1 MGKALIASVN
11 PAATAL
17 ATSRFG
23 VLGNRSLNI
32 SVVSTEARA
41 QAVARVAGTFSKF
54 AVNIDATGTS
64 RTYRFRVNAANGNQV
79 VNPTDTTAG
88 VYSDNSNTDAVSA
101 GDKFD
106 FSTSSTGTPNAYWF
120 RSVFEATTDHACYYS
135 GSHGSYSTAS
145 AQAFFALATAGSG
158 PLTSGEA
165 NVQAKARCAGT
176 LRYFQAYISG
186 NGRGTDSTYKTRI
199 NGADGNCT
207 ITVTAGATGLF
218 EDTSSTDTVADGD
231 LVNFAVTNGSG
242 AGGIDAQFVGCWIV
256 TTTGKNDLF
265 SNFVTGTARAASG
278 TASYHPFVGTPASSA
293 TEANASVQHGF
304 DGRASR
310 LRIYLSA
317 NTYSADATATLRIAA
332 ADVTQTITLTAG
344 ATGWFE
350 DTTHTDDFT
359 ANQDCCVKIVGG
371 TSGSITIRT
380 IGVTEGPSTT
390 AYTLTAAQGSFT
402 LTGQAA
408 TLSRTRALAAS
419 QGSFA
424 LSGQAA
430 TLKRAL
436 NVAAAQGSFTLTG
449 QAASFNLGHTIV
461 AAQGSFTLSGQTATF
476 RRTLNLSAAYGA
488 YTLSGQTVTL
498 KRALKLTADQ
508 GSFTLSG
515 QAAALARGIRVTA
528 ARGTFTLTGQ
538 AATLTRSRAI
548 AAAYGSFTLTGQD
561 VAFLRDRRF
570 SVEYGDFDLTGI
582 AALFRRAFPGK
593 SSAVSTSFT
602 GRTAETNT
610 SGFVGKSSAEA
621 TAFTGKTSAQ
631 S

>member
-1 MGKALIASVN
+1 MGNALIAATA
-11 PAATAL
+11 PAGFAL
-17 ATSRFG
+17 ATASFDI
-23 VLGNRSLNI
+23 LANRNLPLA
-32 SVVSTEARA
+32 STPEAA
-41 QAVARVAGTFSKF
+41 YQAVCRVAGTFSKF
-54 AVNIDATGTS
+54 AVNINATGTG
-64 RTYRFRVNAANGNQV
+64 RTYRFRVNGANGNQV

-88 VYSDNSNTDAVSA
+88 VYSDGSNTDALSA
-101 GDKFD
+101 GDKWNI
-106 FSTSSTGTPNAYWF
+106 STTSTGTPSAFWF
-120 RSVFEATTDHACYYS
+120 RAAFQATTDHAVFLS
-135 GSHGSYSTAS
+135 NTHSSFSTAS
-145 AQAFFALATAGSG
+145 GTAYVGLAGSG
-158 PLTSGEA
+158 GVAATTEA
-165 NVQAKARCAGT
+165 NAQSKVRTAGT
-176 LRYFQAYISG
+176 LRYLQVYINS
-186 NGRGTDSTYKTRI
+186 NGRGTSTIYKTRI
-199 NGADGNCT
+199 NGADGNSS

-218 EDTSSTDTVADGD
+218 EDTSNTDTIASGD
-231 LVNFAVTNGSG
+231 LVNFSVTNGSG
-242 AGGIDAQFVGCWIV
+242 AGSITPNFLGAWVI
-256 TTTGKNDLF
+256 TTTGSNDLF
-265 SNFVTGTARAASG
+265 GGANAGTARSASG
-278 TASYHPFVGTPASSA
+278 TADYFPFAGSGASST
-293 TEANASVQHGF
+293 TEANASIQHGF
-304 DGRASR
+304 DARASK

-317 NTYSADATATLRIAA
+317 NAYASDATATFRVAA
-332 ADVTQTITLTAG
+332 ADGNQTITLTAG

-371 TSGSITIRT
+371 TSGNITIRT
-380 IGVTEGPSTT
+380 IGLTEGPSTT
-390 AYTLTAAQGSFT
+390 AYSLTAAQGSFT

-436 NVAAAQGSFTLTG
+436 NVAAAQGSFTFTG
-449 QAASFNLGHTIV
+449 QAASFNLGHTVV
-461 AAQGSFTLSGQTATF
+461 ADQGSFTLSGQTATF
-476 RRTLNLSAAYGA
+476 RRTLNLAAAYGA

-498 KRALKLTADQ
+498 KRALKLTAAQ

-582 AALFRRAFPGK
+582 AALFRRSFPGK

-621 TAFTGKTSAQ
+621 AAFTGKTSAQ